1 MDAKMG
7 DFGEV
12 VEIITVV
19 HVTRSEESERKIRS
33 KQLGDG
39 WSRRMRSVLFSNVK
53 SVYFLTV

>member
-1 MDAKMG
+1 MG

-39 WSRRMRSVLFSNVK
+39 WSRRMRSVLFSNLK

>member
-1 MDAKMG
+1 MG

-39 WSRRMRSVLFSNVK
+39 WSRRMKSVK
-53 SVYFLTV
+53 SVYFFTF